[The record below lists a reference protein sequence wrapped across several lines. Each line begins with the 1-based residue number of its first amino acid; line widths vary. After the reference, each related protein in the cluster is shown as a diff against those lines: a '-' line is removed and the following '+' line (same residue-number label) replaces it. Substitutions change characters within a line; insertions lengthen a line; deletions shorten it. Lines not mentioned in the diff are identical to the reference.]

1 VAAGGA
7 VGDSPVTWE
16 TETVTGPDG
25 LVCSVDRLA
34 SEAGVAVLRAGGNAV
49 DAAIATSAA
58 LTVTAPHM
66 CGMGGDLMA
75 LVGGPGTGSAEPLV
89 LNASGRAGSGADPD
103 RLRAEGHRS
112 MPALGDVRS
121 APVPGCVDGWLALH
135 ARAGRLPLAD
145 VLAPAIELAEQGFP
159 TSPLLAFMLPRL
171 AGVTGCDE
179 LVLSGVASGD
189 PLRRPGPARMLRA
202 IAADGRD
209 GFYGGEFGERLLE
222 AGAGEYLPEDLT
234 RPLADW
240 VDGLALDVWGHRVW
254 TVPPNSAGYVALA
267 GAGIAERAGLPADA
281 EDAGWAHLTVEAA
294 RLAGSDRVRELS
306 EDADGT
312 ALLAPDRLDARA
324 AMLDPRRRAP
334 LDDRYGDGGTIHL
347 CVADRDGMAVSLIQS
362 NAKEFG
368 CHVAVPGTGVLLHNR
383 GISFSLQPG
392 HPAEYRPGRRP
403 PHTLAPTLVT
413 RPDGSLRAVL
423 GTMGG
428 DSQTQLVLQLLARL
442 LRTGAEPAAVIGAP
456 RWVLAVEG
464 GTGFNVWE
472 RPEAHRVRVES
483 HAPASW
489 APGLEERGHEVEVA
503 RPDPAGFGHAHL
515 IDLPLDGPPR
525 GASDARA
532 LIGAV
537 VAV

>member
-1 VAAGGA
+1 M
-7 VGDSPVTWE
+7 TWE
-16 TETVTGPDG
+16 TETVAGPDG

-34 SEAGVAVLRAGGNAV
+34 SEAGTAVLRAGGNAV

-58 LTVTAPHM
+58 LTVTTPHM

-75 LVGGPGTGSAEPLV
+75 LVAGPGTGSAEPLV
-89 LNASGRAGSGADPD
+89 LNSSGRAGSGADPD
-103 RLRAEGHRS
+103 RLRAEGHRV
-112 MPALGDVRS
+112 MPFLGDVRS

-135 ARAGRLPLAD
+135 ERLGRLPLAD
-145 VLAPAIELAEQGFP
+145 VLAPAIALAEDGFP

-171 AGVTGCDE
+171 AGVTGADE
-179 LVLSGVASGD
+179 LVASGVGSGD
-189 PLRRPGPARMLRA
+189 VLRRPGPARMLRA
-202 IAADGRD
+202 IVAEGRD

-222 AGAGEYLPEDLT
+222 VGAGEYLPEDLA
-234 RPLADW
+234 RSSADW

-267 GAGIAERAGLPADA
+267 GAGIAERVGLPADT
-281 EDAGWAHLTVEAA
+281 EDGAWAHLTVEAA
-294 RLAGSDRVRELS
+294 RLAGFDRIAQLS
-306 EDADGT
+306 EDADGA
-312 ALLAPDRLDARA
+312 ALLAPARLDARA
-324 AMLDPRRRAP
+324 ARLDPQRRLP
-334 LDDRYGDGGTIHL
+334 LADRYADGGTIHL
-347 CVADRDGMAVSLIQS
+347 CVADGDGMAVSLIQS

-368 CHVAVPGTGVLLHNR
+368 SHVAVPGTGILLHNR
-383 GISFSLQPG
+383 GISFNLQPG

-442 LRTGAEPAAVIGAP
+442 LRTGADPAEVIGGP

-472 RPEAHRVRVES
+472 QPEAHRVRIES

-489 APGLEERGHEVEVA
+489 RAGLEERGHEVEVV

-515 IDLPLDGPPR
+515 IDFPVDGPPR

-532 LIGAV
+532 IIGAA

>member
-1 VAAGGA
+1 M
-7 VGDSPVTWE
+7 TWE
-16 TETVTGPDG
+16 TETVEGPDG

-34 SEAGVAVLRAGGNAV
+34 SDAGVAVLRAGGNAV

-58 LTVTAPHM
+58 LTVTTPHM

-75 LVGGPGTGSAEPLV
+75 LVAGPGTGSVEPLV
-89 LNASGRAGSGADPD
+89 LNATGRAGSGADPD

-112 MPALGDVRS
+112 MPVLGDVRS

-135 ARAGRLPLAD
+135 ARLGRLPLAD
-145 VLAPAIELAEQGFP
+145 VLAPSIALAETGFP
-159 TSPLLAFMLPRL
+159 ASPMLAFLLPGL
-171 AGVTGCDE
+171 AGVPGCDE
-179 LVLSGVASGD
+179 LVLSGVQARD
-189 PLRRPGPARMLRA
+189 HLERPGPARMLRA
-202 IAADGRD
+202 IVAEGRD

-234 RPLADW
+234 SSLADW
-240 VDGLALDVWGHRVW
+240 VPGLALDVWGHRVW

-267 GAGIAERAGLPADA
+267 GAGIAERAGLSADA
-281 EDAGWAHLTVEAA
+281 EDAAWAHLTVEAA
-294 RLAGSDRVRELS
+294 RLAGFDRVAQLS
-306 EDADGT
+306 EDADGP

-324 AMLDPRRRAP
+324 ALLDPRQRLP
-334 LDDRYGDGGTIHL
+334 LGDSYRDGGTIHL
-347 CVADRDGMAVSLIQS
+347 TVADRDGMAVSLIQS

-368 CHVAVPGTGVLLHNR
+368 CHVAVPGTGILLHNR

-442 LRTGAEPAAVIGAP
+442 LRTGADPAAVIGAP
-456 RWVLAVEG
+456 RWVLGVEG

-472 RPEAHRVRVES
+472 RPEAHRVRIEA
-483 HAPASW
+483 HAPVSW
-489 APGLEERGHEVEVA
+489 QSGLEERGHEVEVV

-515 IDLPLDGPPR
+515 IDFPVDGPPR

-532 LIGAV
+532 LIGA
-537 VAV
+537 AVPV

>member
-1 VAAGGA
+1 M
-7 VGDSPVTWE
+7 TWE
-16 TETVTGPDG
+16 TQTVEGPDG

-34 SEAGVAVLRAGGNAV
+34 SEAGTAVLRAGGNAV

-58 LTVTAPHM
+58 LTVTTPHM

-75 LVGGPGTGSAEPLV
+75 LVAGPGTGSAEPLV

-103 RLRAEGHRS
+103 RLRAEGHRA
-112 MPALGDVRS
+112 MPPLGDVRS

-135 ARAGRLPLAD
+135 DRLGRLPLAD
-145 VLAPAIELAEQGFP
+145 VLSPAVALAEDGFP
-159 TSPLLAFMLPRL
+159 TSPLLAFMLPKL

-179 LVLSGVASGD
+179 LVGSGVGAGD
-189 PLRRPGPARMLRA
+189 HLRRPGPARMLRA
-202 IAADGRD
+202 IAAEGRD

-222 AGAGEYLPEDLT
+222 VGAGEYLPQDLG

-267 GAGIAERAGLPADA
+267 GAAIAERAGLGADP
-281 EDAGWAHLTVEAA
+281 EDAAWAHLTVEAA
-294 RLAGSDRVRELS
+294 RLAGFDRVAQLS

-312 ALLAPDRLDARA
+312 ALLNPARLDARA
-324 AMLDPRRRAP
+324 ALLDPQTR
-334 LDDRYGDGGTIHL
+334 LSLGDRYADGGTIHL
-347 CVADRDGMAVSLIQS
+347 AAADRDGMAVSLIQS

-442 LRTGAEPAAVIGAP
+442 LRTGADPAAVIGAP
-456 RWVLAVEG
+456 RWVLNVQG
-464 GTGFNVWE
+464 GTGFDVWE
-472 RPEAHRVRVES
+472 HPEAHRVRIEG

-489 APGLEERGHEVEVA
+489 QAGLEQRGHEVRVA

-515 IDLPLDGPPR
+515 IDFPVDGPPR
-525 GASDARA
+525 GASDARSI
-532 LIGAV
+532 IGAA